1 MQYELSVIENVR
13 FIQLFCCCSFISQKL
28 RFCQAQLSP
37 LNLLKWTQLSLT
49 LLDESKLVS
58 VFCCRKAA
66 TYNRKDFSRLG
77 FVNNKGTLCL
87 NSILTGCVLCC
98 LRGSHHSWPF
108 NNWLTFWITTRW
120 HSKYK

>member
-1 MQYELSVIENVR
+1 M
-13 FIQLFCCCSFISQKL
+13 
-28 RFCQAQLSP
+28 SP
-37 LNLLKWTQLSLT
+37 LNFLQWTQLSLT

-58 VFCCRKAA
+58 VSVAEKLQL
-66 TYNRKDFSRLG
+66 TIEKISLDYLG